1 MQAADSSALT
11 AEVSRSNRRRTRMN
25 ANAESDASRGLV
37 EKAHP
42 LGVGVTI
49 PETGSLG
56 SSHRLV
62 KGGIL
67 RFVKPG
73 MREVFAC
80 LVWFATGGAPAIGDT
95 AGTALPADRIGPAWR
110 DARNPIA
117 RIFHGER
124 LDLWSLRAPHA
135 TPPPHVDSQHGMT
148 LSAVDWFLV
157 ARLTPKHLTFSSEAD
172 RRTLIRRVTF
182 DLTGLPPT
190 PDEVDRFLQDPSR
203 DAYDRLVTRLLE
215 SPRYGENQ
223 ARLWLD
229 VVRYS
234 DSNGFDWDEFRPKA
248 WRFRD
253 YVVRAFN
260 MDKPFDRFVLE
271 QLAGDELVPGAPR
284 TPEEQDSLIATGF
297 LRLGPHDSAAPLFN
311 EQERSRAELMSDLVE
326 TTGGAFLGLTMACCR
341 CHDHKFD
348 PLSQADHYRMRA
360 FFEPVKFANDTPLDL
375 DADQTTIRSQQEAA
389 DGRLLPLEKT
399 RDQVLNR
406 TRKRLR
412 GERIAKLSTE
422 EHALLAH
429 DATNAPPALTELQKR
444 VMPSDPEVRTALP
457 PEDITQVRELET
469 QIATLKR
476 ERPRFTT
483 GLLMTDAEGP
493 PPATRVLHQGRHQD
507 PRDPVEPGFPSA
519 LDPQPA
525 RIDSAPNPKTQG
537 RRLALARWIVSPE
550 NPLTARVFVNRIWQ
564 QHFGTGLVVTPNDFG
579 FAGTRPSHP
588 ELLDWLAVEFM
599 NQGWSVKHLH
609 RLLVTSVA
617 YRQGSAGNAGI
628 SVDPDNLWLWRQN
641 PHRLAAEPLRD
652 ALLASSGLLLQR
664 AGGTPTWPELPPEVL
679 QANPAFLDDNETK
692 TKGWYPSPAADQPV
706 RSLFLVQKRTV
717 RVPFME
723 TFDLPENSTS
733 CARRTSSTVAP
744 QALSL
749 MNGSVAVEAA
759 RTLADRVRREVGEKP
774 ELQIRHAFRLTL
786 LRAAT
791 PVEIER
797 SASLM
802 RLHGLTA
809 LCRALLNLNEFA
821 YVD

>member
-1 MQAADSSALT
+1 MRPFGIL
-11 AEVSRSNRRRTRMN
+11 
-25 ANAESDASRGLV
+25 ASFHTH
-37 EKAHP
+37 A
-42 LGVGVTI
+42 
-49 PETGSLG
+49 
-56 SSHRLV
+56 

-67 RFVKPG
+67 RSVKPG
-73 MREVFAC
+73 MRAVIAC
-80 LVWFATGGAPAIGDT
+80 LLWFATGGASALGIVPET
-95 AGTALPADRIGPAWR
+95 SLPADPIGPAWR
-110 DARNPIA
+110 DERNPIA

-124 LDLWSLRAPHA
+124 LDLWSLRTPQAN
-135 TPPPHVDSQHGMT
+135 PPPDAHAASGMALTPVDR
-148 LSAVDWFLV
+148 FLV
-157 ARLTPKHLTFSSEAD
+157 ARLSSNHLALSPEAD

-190 PDEVDRFLQDPSR
+190 PDEMDRFLQDPSR

-215 SPRYGENQ
+215 SPRFGENQ

-260 MDKPFDRFVLE
+260 TDKPFDRFVLE

-284 TPEEQDSLIATGF
+284 TPAEQDALIATGF

-348 PLSQADHYRMRA
+348 PLSQVDHYRMRA

-375 DADQTTIRSQQEAA
+375 DAEQTTIRNQQEAT
-389 DGRLLPLEKT
+389 DGRIQPLEKT

-412 GERIAKLSTE
+412 AERIAKLSAE
-422 EHALLAH
+422 EQALLSH
-429 DATNAPPALTELQKR
+429 DTTNAPPALMELKKR
-444 VMPSDPEVRTALP
+444 VLASDSEVRTALP
-457 PEDITQVRELET
+457 PEEVTQIRELET
-469 QIATLKR
+469 QIAALRR
-476 ERPRFTT
+476 ERPTFTT
-483 GLLMTDAEGP
+483 GLLMTDAEGTP
-493 PPATRVLHQGRHQD
+493 SVTYVLHQGRHQD
-507 PRDPVEPGFPSA
+507 PRDPVAPGFPSA

-525 RIDSAPNPKTQG
+525 RIDPAPNPKTQG
-537 RRLALARWIVSPE
+537 RRLALARWIVSRE
-550 NPLTARVFVNRIWQ
+550 NPLTARVLVNRIWQ
-564 QHFGTGLVVTPNDFG
+564 QHFGTGLVGTPNDFG

-588 ELLDWLAVEFM
+588 ELLDWLAIEFM
-599 NQGWSVKHLH
+599 DHGWSVKHLH
-609 RLLVTSVA
+609 RLLVTSTA
-617 YRQGSAGNAGI
+617 YRQRSTGTAGAA
-628 SVDPDNLWLWRQN
+628 VDPDNLLLWRQN

-652 ALLASSGLLLQR
+652 ALLASSGLLLLR
-664 AGGTPTWPELPPEVL
+664 AGGPPTWPELPPEVL

-692 TKGWYPSPAADQPV
+692 TKGWYPSPASDQPV

-749 MNGSVAVEAA
+749 MNGSLAIEAA
-759 RTLADRVRREVGEKP
+759 RTLAERVRREVGDQP
-774 ELQIRHAFRLTL
+774 EPQIRRAFRITL
-786 LRAAT
+786 LRAVT
-791 PVEIER
+791 QVEVER
-797 SASLM
+797 SASLL
-802 RLHGLTA
+802 RQHGLTA